1 MPFAQINFPQKVG
14 KTNLGIKEI
23 GCFITGDAN
32 LLEKIGVHVDPYAL
46 NTFYTQHNLYT
57 YDLTD
62 KANDDITWST
72 VTKYHP
78 QLVVKQIGG
87 AGFPTSDLAQ
97 VEFRYQS
104 VQNPWIDKVKSI
116 PNMITHFCTV
126 NHAADHSIID
136 SYDGKVKT
144 PAEYEHV
151 YGKPVAW
158 ATFVNNVPAPVHPVV
173 TPKPVVNPVYIT
185 VQPGWGLEAVAQKAG
200 FKDYTLPARWAAIAK
215 LNGSNNWQDYN
226 AHLQPGQRVMVSNGG
241 HGEGEDT
248 TATSLPV
255 SEVIPAPVVAPVIP
269 PAPVE
274 PEAPAAPVI
283 TYEPF
288 TDTMSLVTREGAK
301 SYNFEINM
309 AIQNFQTG
317 TEFKAVGKA
326 TLANNDAYYMESD
339 NFRADDETQ
348 RKPVGVKTIDLMFPP
363 KEEVASTPEVPAA
376 DTLPVAE
383 DNTRTPATIPV
394 TTLPAAP
401 ITPTVSPANLPW
413 QRTMK
418 LFMNPVPYIVK
429 EDMKVYNF
437 ETGNDEIAVKEGS
450 IVKVGGKFLYNG
462 SYYYRSQSSI
472 DKGTWYGFLVTSL
485 VKQDATNTPFNTND
499 DINTLEYEAMAIN
512 KSKMS
517 KINRAATAHHLLS
530 RLKIK

>member
-14 KTNLGIKEI
+14 KTNLRIEEI

-104 VQNPWIDKVKSI
+104 VENPWIDKVKSI

-136 SYDGKVKT
+136 SFDGKVKT

-158 ATFVNNVPAPVHPVV
+158 ATFVNNVPAPAHPVV
-173 TPKPVVNPVYIT
+173 TPKPVVNPVYVV

-200 FKDYTLPARWAAIAK
+200 FRDYALPARWAAIAK

-269 PAPVE
+269 SAPVE

-317 TEFKAVGKA
+317 TAFKAVGKA
-326 TLANNDAYYMESD
+326 TLANNDTYYMESD

-363 KEEVASTPEVPAA
+363 KEEVAATPEVPAA
-376 DTLPVAE
+376 DTLSAAE
-383 DNTRTPATIPV
+383 DNTSTPATIPV

-401 ITPTVSPANLPW
+401 ITPTVPLADLPW

-418 LFMNPVPYIVK
+418 YFVNPMVYVAK
-429 EDMKVYNF
+429 EDTSLFSFPSGDVIKQLPK
-437 ETGNDEIAVKEGS
+437 GKRGKIAGRFTFA
-450 IVKVGGKFLYNG
+450 GGF
-462 SYYYRSQSSI
+462 YYRTQASVEA
-472 DKGTWYGFLVTSL
+472 GTWEGFLVTDL
-485 VKQDATNTPFNTND
+485 ERENAKNCLFDTND
-499 DINTLEYEAMAIN
+499 DINHLGYEAMAIN
-512 KSKMS
+512 KDKMS